1 MQTEIAVLATTV
13 TQVPGLLDR
22 LREHFEVHL
31 MHRPELF
38 DADAAAR
45 CRAVVTS
52 GGVGAGAATFEA
64 FPRAEL
70 YASFGVGY
78 DSIDL
83 AEARRRGLRVTNT
96 PGVLA
101 ADVADMAL
109 ALALAVARGLL
120 AGDAYARSGDWAR
133 LGPMRLQRR
142 LSGLKAGVLGLG
154 AIGKAVA
161 RRAEAFDMEVF
172 WSGPR
177 PKPDQPWPYLET
189 PAALACRADVL
200 FVCCTGGPETRHL
213 VNTEVLE
220 ALGPEGIL
228 VNVARGSV
236 VDQAALIRAL
246 EAGRLYGAGLD
257 VLDGEPQVPP
267 GLAAS
272 ERVVLQPHH
281 ATGTVETRQ
290 AMGALVLENLL
301 AHFAA
306 RPLPTPLV

>member
-1 MQTEIAVLATTV
+1 MPPEIAVLATTV

-22 LREHFEVHL
+22 LRDHFQVHP

-38 DADAAAR
+38 DPAAAAR

-52 GGVGAGAATFEA
+52 GGVGAKAATYDA
-64 FPRAEL
+64 FPQSKL
-70 YASFGVGY
+70 FASFGVGY

-83 AEARRRGLRVTNT
+83 EEARRRGLRVTNT

-101 ADVADMAL
+101 ADVADMAI
-109 ALALAVARGLL
+109 ALALAVARGLV
-120 AGDAYARSGDWAR
+120 AGDAYARSGDWLR
-133 LGPMRLQRR
+133 QGPMRLQRR
-142 LSGLKAGVLGLG
+142 LSGLNAGIIGLG
-154 AIGKAVA
+154 AIGKAIA
-161 RRAEAFDMEVF
+161 RRAEAFDMDVC
-172 WSGPR
+172 WTGPR
-177 PKPDQPWPYLET
+177 PKPDQPWSYMDS

-213 VNTEVLE
+213 VNAEVLE
-220 ALGPEGIL
+220 ALGPAGIL

-236 VDQAALIRAL
+236 VDQAALIRVL
-246 EAGRLYGAGLD
+246 EAGAIYGAGLD
-257 VLDGEPQVPP
+257 VLEGEPAVPAA
-267 GLAAS
+267 LAAS

-301 AHFAA
+301 AHFAG
-306 RPLPTPLV
+306 RPLPTPVV